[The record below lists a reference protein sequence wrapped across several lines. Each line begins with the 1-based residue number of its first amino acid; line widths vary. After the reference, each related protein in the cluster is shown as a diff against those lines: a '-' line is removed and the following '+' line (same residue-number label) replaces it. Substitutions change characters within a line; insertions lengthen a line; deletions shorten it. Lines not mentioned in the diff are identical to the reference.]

1 MSCHADDG
9 GSPVLISSIIGGL
22 LIGLCLG
29 LLGSGGSIL
38 TVPLLVYL
46 LEHDPK
52 SAIGESLA
60 IVGGIALIAAIRP
73 CLQRRID
80 WPSVVLFGIP
90 GVGGTVIGVWGSQF
104 ISGEIQLLIF
114 AVVMLLAAGLMLRG
128 GKTSDEAPTDRTPR
142 DFILLVLEGLFVGIL
157 TGVVGVGGGFLI
169 VPALVLFG
177 RLPMKMAVGTSLL
190 IIALKSGAG
199 FLKSLD
205 QLTTDADAMNL
216 SVVATFILIGGVGSL
231 IGGAVGSRIP
241 QQRLKQI
248 FAIFLLVMA
257 GFILIREGGALVAID
272 DIVSGRAPAAEGVDS
287 N

>member
-1 MSCHADDG
+1 M
-9 GSPVLISSIIGGL
+9 LIPSIIGGL

-46 LEHDPK
+46 LGHDPK

-80 WPSVVLFGIP
+80 WPSVLLFGVP

-104 ISGEIQLLIF
+104 ISGEMQLLIF

-128 GKTSDEAPTDRTPR
+128 GKTSDEPPTDRTPR
-142 DFILLVLEGLFVGIL
+142 DFILLVLEGLFVGVL

-190 IIALKSGAG
+190 IIAFKSGAG

-205 QLTTDADAMNL
+205 QLTTDVDAMNL
-216 SVVATFILIGGVGSL
+216 SVVTTFIVIGGVGSL
-231 IGGAVGSRIP
+231 IGGSLGSRLP
-241 QQRLKQI
+241 QHRLKQI
-248 FAIFLLVMA
+248 FAIFLFVMA

-272 DIVSGRAPAAEGVDS
+272 DIVSGRVPVAEGVDS

>member
-1 MSCHADDG
+1 M
-9 GSPVLISSIIGGL
+9 LIEAIIGGL

-52 SAIGESLA
+52 AAIGESLA

-73 CLQRRID
+73 VFQRRID
-80 WPSVVLFGIP
+80 WPSVLLFGIP

-104 ISGEIQLLIF
+104 ISGGLQLLIF
-114 AVVMLLAAGLMLRG
+114 AVVMLLAAGLMLRSG
-128 GKTSDEAPTDRTPR
+128 PASDEPPARRTYR
-142 DFILLVLEGLFVGIL
+142 DFMLLVFDGLVVGVL

-205 QLTTDADAMNL
+205 QLTTEAEAMNL
-216 SVVATFILIGGVGSL
+216 GVVAMFILIGGIGSL
-231 IGGAVGSRIP
+231 IGGSVGSKIP
-241 QQRLKQI
+241 QQRLKQV
-248 FAIFLLVMA
+248 FAVFLLVMA
-257 GFILIREGGALVAID
+257 GFILVKESGTLSSVNSE
-272 DIVSGRAPAAEGVDS
+272 VSGRATVDGAGDS
-287 N
+287 E

>member
-1 MSCHADDG
+1 M
-9 GSPVLISSIIGGL
+9 LIPSIIGGL

-52 SAIGESLA
+52 SAVGESLA

-90 GVGGTVIGVWGSQF
+90 GVGGTVVGVWGSQF

-142 DFILLVLEGLFVGIL
+142 DFIL
-157 TGVVGVGGGFLI
+157 
-169 VPALVLFG
+169 
-177 RLPMKMAVGTSLL
+177 GT
-190 IIALKSGAG
+190 
-199 FLKSLD
+199 
-205 QLTTDADAMNL
+205 
-216 SVVATFILIGGVGSL
+216 
-231 IGGAVGSRIP
+231 
-241 QQRLKQI
+241 
-248 FAIFLLVMA
+248 
-257 GFILIREGGALVAID
+257 
-272 DIVSGRAPAAEGVDS
+272 
-287 N
+287 